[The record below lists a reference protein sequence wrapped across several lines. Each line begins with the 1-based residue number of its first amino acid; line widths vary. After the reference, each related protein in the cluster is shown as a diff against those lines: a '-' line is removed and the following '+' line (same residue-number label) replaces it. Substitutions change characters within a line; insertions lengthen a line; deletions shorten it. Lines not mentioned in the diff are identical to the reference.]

1 VADVSVTDLSQ
12 SDNVIELTGPRHARV
27 EGRHRAPRVPLTER
41 MVDGVL
47 DGVAAGVAKTAP
59 VLVPVIG
66 AGALSASTI
75 FAGGGVAAAATATH
89 TSTTSST
96 AETGTGASTR
106 STSGFQLP
114 TGTPYAAPTALQL
127 QKLRGCESGGNY
139 AINTGNG
146 FYGAYQFNQGT
157 WAGLGLPGLASQ
169 GSPAL
174 QDAAA
179 SALEMERGWEPWPA
193 CSASLGLSTRK
204 AGAISSTA
212 ILTDFTSSP
221 SSATQAASPT
231 ATPKVAAGRHAVPAF
246 AGKVLS
252 TALSSTYR
260 SDVRTWQQRMA
271 DRGWPIVADGYFG
284 PHTAEVAQAFA
295 AEKGLHVALPGEV
308 DATVWTSAWTLPVN

>member
-1 VADVSVTDLSQ
+1 VADVSVTDLSLP
-12 SDNVIELTGPRHARV
+12 DNVVELTGARHARI
-27 EGRHRAPRVPLTER
+27 EGKHRAPRVPLTER
-41 MVDGVL
+41 VVDGVL

-59 VLVPVIG
+59 VLVPVLG

-96 AETGTGASTR
+96 ARTGTGASTR

-114 TGTPYAAPTALQL
+114 TGTPYAAPTSLQL

-139 AINTGNG
+139 AIDTGNG

-212 ILTDFTSSP
+212 ILTDFTSSTAGAAHSGP
-221 SSATQAASPT
+221 S
-231 ATPKVAAGRHAVPAF
+231 ATPKVAAGRHAAPSF
-246 AGKVLS
+246 AGTVLT
-252 TALSSTYR
+252 TAMSSTYR

-271 DRGWPIVADGYFG
+271 DRGWPIQADGYFG
-284 PHTAEVAQAFA
+284 PHTAEVAKAFA

-308 DATVWTSAWTLPVN
+308 DSTVWTSAWTLPVS